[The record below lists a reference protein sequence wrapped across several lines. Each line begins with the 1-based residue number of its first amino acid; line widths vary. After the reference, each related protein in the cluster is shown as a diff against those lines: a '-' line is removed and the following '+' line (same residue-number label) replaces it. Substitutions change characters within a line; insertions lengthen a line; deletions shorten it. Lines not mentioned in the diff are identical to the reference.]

1 MDDVFGVLE
10 DAARREGAKRGR
22 DEARLDVAPPPAAP
36 QQEINWD
43 DVFRTRASAV
53 PETSWRPPSTSCW
66 TKRNGDGS
74 SKRRRVARGAA
85 CGRRAGRAAP
95 SLREGAHARNSTRR
109 ADDAR
114 PLSPAGA
121 QPRRSRR
128 GR

>member
-53 PETSWRPPSTSCW
+53 PETSLASAV
-66 TKRNGDGS
+66 DVVLDEA
-74 SKRRRVARGAA
+74 KRRRQLEEAPSRARCRVRAPRRPRGPEPS
-85 CGRRAGRAAP
+85 GRRARAKLDEARRRRAAA
-95 SLREGAHARNSTRR
+95 L
-109 ADDAR
+109 
-114 PLSPAGA
+114 
-121 QPRRSRR
+121 SRR